1 MVNNCIL
8 VVDDEIRMRK
18 LIKDFLVAKGYSILE
33 AEDGEKALEAF
44 EENKNKINLVLLD
57 VMMPKLDGWSVLRQ
71 IRQESKVPIIMLT
84 ARGEEQDEL
93 FGFELGVDEYIS
105 KPFSPKILVARVE
118 AILKRTA
125 PDSKEVKDYGGVE
138 IDKEGRTV
146 KVDGKLIELSLR
158 EYELLTYLVE
168 NKDIALSRDKILNNV
183 WNYDYYGDSRTID
196 SHIKKIRHKLIIIFL
211 ILVNNFVLGR
221 FYLYSKRQTL
231 KSVYRTVND
240 YYNNDKS
247 ENFEEKLEQI
257 AIQNNFDILIRN
269 NENVNI
275 YTSNKDF
282 YSTFGQM
289 NEMTSRFNIGVG
301 ELIEQ
306 SDNFVIKKIKDSK
319 NGITYILLSSTLDN
333 GYLLYIRIPISSIQ
347 ESVKIS
353 NNFLYLMAG
362 FAILIAAVIVS
373 YVSRKFTDPILELN
387 DIAKKM
393 SNLDFSHKYRIKDV
407 DDEINNLGRSINVMS
422 DKLERTIN
430 QLRNSNIELEKD
442 IEEKSKID
450 EMRKSFISDVSHE
463 LKTPIALI
471 QGYSEGLLENV
482 NTDEE
487 SRKFYAEV
495 ILDETNKMDKLVKQL
510 LELMKLEYGKRQ
522 FNDKKF
528 NIVEVEKEVVRKSKV
543 MLEEKKVKIEFNL
556 SEEINVFAD
565 DFYIEQVISNYITNA
580 IKHVKEIDGKKVI
593 SIVNEVNIEKN
604 KVRVKIFNTGENIAE
619 EHINRIWNRF
629 YKVDESRNRTD
640 GGTGIGLSF
649 VKAIMNNYGNRYG
662 VTNKDDGVEFY
673 FDLDLIV

>member
-1 MVNNCIL
+1 MSKKQNPLKSVR
-8 VVDDEIRMRK
+8 VK
-18 LIKDFLVAKGYSILE
+18 LF
-33 AEDGEKALEAF
+33 
-44 EENKNKINLVLLD
+44 
-57 VMMPKLDGWSVLRQ
+57 M
-71 IRQESKVPIIMLT
+71 T
-84 ARGEEQDEL
+84 
-93 FGFELGVDEYIS
+93 
-105 KPFSPKILVARVE
+105 
-118 AILKRTA
+118 
-125 PDSKEVKDYGGVE
+125 
-138 IDKEGRTV
+138 
-146 KVDGKLIELSLR
+146 LSL
-158 EYELLTYLVE
+158 V
-168 NKDIALSRDKILNNV
+168 IL
-183 WNYDYYGDSRTID
+183 
-196 SHIKKIRHKLIIIFL
+196 LIIIFL

-247 ENFEEKLEQI
+247 DNFEEKLEQI

-301 ELIEQ
+301 DLIEQ

-565 DFYIEQVISNYITNA
+565 DFYIEQVISNCITNA

-662 VTNKDDGVEFY
+662 VTNKEDGVEFY